1 MKKLSVKFSAAV
13 PFMLLLGALML
24 PVQLDAAPRNR
35 RADKEVVTVAEADFD
50 REIAR
55 GVVLVDF
62 YADWCPPCRRQAP
75 IAAKAAKRL
84 PQGARIIK
92 VNVDKA
98 KNISRRFNIRA
109 IPTWVVFK
117 DGREV
122 QRFSGLRPEKFL
134 LDVAGQH
141 LRKR

>member
-50 REIAR
+50 REIAS

-75 IAAKAAKRL
+75 IAAKAAKKL

-92 VNVDKA
+92 VNVDQA

-117 DGREV
+117 NGREV
-122 QRFSGLRPEKFL
+122 QRFSGLRQERFL
-134 LDVAGQH
+134 IDTARRH
-141 LRKR
+141 AR